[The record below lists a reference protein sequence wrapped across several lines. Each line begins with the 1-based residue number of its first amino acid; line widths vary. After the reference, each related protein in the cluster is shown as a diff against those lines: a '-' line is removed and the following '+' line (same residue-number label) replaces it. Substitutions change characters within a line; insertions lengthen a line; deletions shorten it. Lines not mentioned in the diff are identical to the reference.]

1 MSAFDLNVD
10 TYSQRWNSVLIS
22 IFQIPTFQK
31 TDQAMVIFVYKLK
44 TRDSYSAV
52 NKIGH
57 TERLDILKIW
67 KKKTTGI

>member
-10 TYSQRWNSVLIS
+10 TYSKRWNSVLIS
-22 IFQIPTFQK
+22 IFPIPTLQK
-31 TDQAMVIFVYKLK
+31 TGQSMVISVYKLK
-44 TRDSYSAV
+44 TRDSYSTV

-67 KKKTTGI
+67 GKKTTGI